1 MAIKTLAV
9 LVAGEYRTWQSSA
22 KYLFKLFQDRADK
35 VDYFFATWNTSDGR
49 PVTRADVQEPFDQFN
64 ITLVGQIVS
73 QQIGRKVSTFYNQ
86 AYLAKY
92 VNILKREH
100 EIKNNF
106 VYDQVVE
113 TRPDIYM
120 RPNSRDWIMMNDY
133 EVCNCGSTITSSMGF
148 PEIDD
153 VYYRSTSFTNDIIAN
168 RYWHRKPA
176 NHYVHIGNGEIQNW
190 HNHHCMIM
198 EYFNSNGI
206 KFITTMHDFTGPHIA
221 IRPHAVDVDFDQGDL
236 EELKAK
242 YQPPQIGTKNT
253 DPINWH

>member
-9 LVAGEYRTWQSSA
+9 LVAGEYRTWQASA
-22 KYLFKLFQDRADK
+22 KYLFKLFQDRADR
-35 VDYFFATWNTSDGR
+35 VDYFFATWNYTRGQ
-49 PVTRADVQEPFDQFN
+49 PVIRDDVQEPFDRFN
-64 ITLVGQIVS
+64 QNLVGQIVIP
-73 QQIGRKVSTFYNQ
+73 QIGQKVSTFYNQ
-86 AYLAKY
+86 AYLAKL
-92 VNILKREH
+92 VNILKREN
-100 EIKNNF
+100 ELKNNF

-120 RPNSRDWIMMNDY
+120 RPNTKDWIIMKDY
-133 EVCNCGSTITSSMGF
+133 EVCNCGGIMTSSMGF

-176 NHYVHIGNGEIQNW
+176 NHYIHSGNGAIQNW

-198 EYFNSNGI
+198 EYFNSNGV
-206 KFITTMHDFTGPHIA
+206 KFVSSVHDFIPPHIA
-221 IRPHAVDVDFDQGDL
+221 IRDHAVHVDFDLGDL
-236 EELKAK
+236 ESLKAE
-242 YQPPQIGTKNT
+242 YQPPQLGTTNT